1 MKTKWIFAILPLLI
15 ASCGS
20 GNNISDAY
28 GNFEATEILTGAEVQ
43 GQVVKFSIVEGQHLN
58 NKEVVGIIDS
68 VPNYLHKLQLI
79 AQTQATKAKLDQ
91 VHAQI
96 QVLDEQ
102 KKTLLI
108 DQARIKKLVA
118 SNAAPSKQLDDING
132 QVDVIN
138 SQIVS
143 TKVQNIA
150 INSEIQALQYQV
162 AQVNDQL
169 SKSLIRSPVDGTV
182 LEKYVEQGEIIV
194 PGKVLFKIANLS
206 VLRLRVYVSGAQL
219 PNIKLGQKVSV
230 FVDKSESE
238 NKKLEG
244 TISWI
249 SQQAEFTPKII
260 QTKDERVNLVYA
272 VKVDVVNDGSIKIG
286 MPGEVKF

>member
-43 GQVVKFSIVEGQHLN
+43 GQVVKFSIVEGQHLKN
-58 NKEVVGIIDS
+58 NEVVGIIDS
-68 VPNYLHKLQLI
+68 VPNYLRKLQLI

-169 SKSLIRSPVDGTV
+169 SKSLIRSPVDGTI
-182 LEKYVEQGEIIV
+182 LEKYVEQGEIVV

-206 VLRLRVYVSGAQL
+206 VLRLRIYVSGAQL

-238 NKKLEG
+238 NRKLEG